1 MKKLNNMKQLEGIFD
16 QIDRQ
21 VKIPIRDQFIIE
33 KYQQGFSGDE
43 IIILL
48 KKNNF
53 QPITRA
59 RIYQILEKNGIE
71 RNA

>member
-1 MKKLNNMKQLEGIFD
+1 MKPQLEGIFD

-21 VKIPIRDQFIIE
+21 IKIPIRDQFIIE

-53 QPITRA
+53 KPITRA

-71 RNA
+71 RRT

>member
-1 MKKLNNMKQLEGIFD
+1 MKQLEGIFD